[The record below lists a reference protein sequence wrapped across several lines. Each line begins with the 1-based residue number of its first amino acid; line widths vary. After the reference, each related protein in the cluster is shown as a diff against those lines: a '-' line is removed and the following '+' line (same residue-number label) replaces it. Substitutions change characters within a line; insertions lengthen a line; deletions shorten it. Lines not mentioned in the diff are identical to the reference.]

1 MSKYCPMC
9 DAVTNCTDNCTS
21 CMSEENTYKLTLT
34 IYPIADCGWSLSRGK
49 ALEVSYEGTNLDA
62 LKRAIDWNI
71 INTMKAHNANDGE
84 TFVELD
90 IEKNGN
96 YYDHDEQT
104 VFVDLQ
110 NNRIKY
116 GIEKE

>member
-9 DAVTNCTDNCTS
+9 DTVTNCTDNCNS
-21 CMSEENTYKLTLT
+21 CVREENTYKLTLA
-34 IYPIADCGWSLSRGK
+34 IYPIADCGEDLSKGEP
-49 ALEVSYEGTNLDA
+49 LEVSYEGTDLDA
-62 LKRAIDWNI
+62 LKRAIDWTI
-71 INTMKAHNANDGE
+71 INTMKVHNANDGE

-90 IEKNGN
+90 IEHNGN

-116 GIEKE
+116 GI

>member
-21 CMSEENTYKLTLT
+21 CMREENTYKLTLT
-34 IYPIADCGWSLSRGK
+34 IYPIADCGWSLRRSE
-49 ALEVSYEGTNLDA
+49 ALDVSYEGTDLDA
-62 LKRAIDWNI
+62 LKRAIDWTI

-84 TFVELD
+84 TFVDLD
-90 IEKNGN
+90 IEKNGE

-116 GIEKE
+116 GL